1 MDQEKK
7 SPISELLRT
16 TMESVKTMA
25 DANTII
31 GAPIQAEGVT
41 LIPVSRL
48 SFGVAGGG
56 AEFSTKKEP
65 TPAGNYGGGSG
76 ASAKLEPVAF
86 LVVRENNVKLLP
98 VAPPPATMVER
109 VIDTVPE
116 VVDKVTDFIEKQ
128 QEKKAAQAEAEVPA
142 EGENIQ

>member
-1 MDQEKK
+1 MEKNN
-7 SPISELLRT
+7 PLSELMRT
-16 TMESVKTMA
+16 TLESVRAMA

-31 GAPIQAEGVT
+31 GTAIETDGIT

-56 AEFSTKKEP
+56 TEFSTKKQQMGGDN
-65 TPAGNYGGGSG
+65 AFGGGSG

-86 LVVRENNVKLLP
+86 LVIRDGGVKLLP
-98 VAPPPATMVER
+98 VAPPPATTVDR

-116 VVDKVTDFIEKQ
+116 VVDKVTDFIAKQ
-128 QEKKAAQAEAEVPA
+128 KEKKETQAA
-142 EGENIQ
+142 EGEFAD